1 MSSALGLDERHIEQ
15 KQNVRLRAI
24 SARPWSGVM
33 AARGWGAAGLRNM
46 LETGSEA
53 HAKAADDGDDSWT
66 EEDEVGGSVRRS
78 TRPTLM

>member
-1 MSSALGLDERHIEQ
+1 
-15 KQNVRLRAI
+15 
-24 SARPWSGVM
+24 M